1 MNSSTWTDS
10 DTANAKEV
18 WKEFQK
24 AHDITDRLGQTV
36 GIDPITRRVWFGKDA
51 REAVH
56 AARAD
61 GINNVLLC
69 IRVGKDYYVRKG
81 GRR

>member
-1 MNSSTWTDS
+1 MNRSGWTDS

-18 WKEFQK
+18 WKEFQES
-24 AHDITDRLGQTV
+24 HDISDRLGQTV
-36 GIDPITRRVWFGKDA
+36 GIDPITRRVWFGKNA
-51 REAVH
+51 REAVYT
-56 AARAD
+56 ARAD